1 MIPASVQTMFDK
13 NEMFLKY
20 VTNLDLIAL
29 WYNKIRQEVLEVEF
43 PIIEQQLDEIDQLL
57 VQAENELSWNSE
69 GSMKS

>member
-20 VTNLDLIAL
+20 VTNLDLITL
-29 WYNKIRQEVLEVEF
+29 WYNKIRQQVLEVEF

>member
-20 VTNLDLIAL
+20 VTNLDLITL
-29 WYNKIRQEVLEVEF
+29 WYNKIRQQVLEVEF

-57 VQAENELSWNSE
+57 VRAENELSWNSE